1 MKKRVH
7 ACRVVKVWMLGEENT
22 ELFICP
28 SMAHITHTSVLLNNP
43 LMSNQ
48 TFSSIKSYTK
58 EVQAGS
64 NCNFLLV

>member
-1 MKKRVH
+1 MKQRVH
-7 ACRVVKVWMLGEENT
+7 ACRVVKVWMVGEENT

-28 SMAHITHTSVLLNNP
+28 SMAHITHTSLLLNSP

-58 EVQAGS
+58 EVQAGLKR
-64 NCNFLLV
+64 NFLLV